1 MNKKLKQLFFKIT
14 ASILAFIF
22 LIADVSWASP
32 PTQNSQDYNLAVPS
46 RCQQQPINAETAR
59 FQQSLFSEGEV
70 LGSVFSIAKYLFEDN
85 LPIGYMDQV
94 LSAELGKA
102 VEKID
107 LSRVIVKDGV
117 ILVPCEIKGKKIII
131 QIAPKDSPAAKNLV
145 GYEWPIYD
153 KYVIK
158 GAEKKDT
165 ELS

>member
-1 MNKKLKQLFFKIT
+1 
-14 ASILAFIF
+14 
-22 LIADVSWASP
+22 
-32 PTQNSQDYNLAVPS
+32 
-46 RCQQQPINAETAR
+46 
-59 FQQSLFSEGEV
+59 
-70 LGSVFSIAKYLFEDN
+70 
-85 LPIGYMDQV
+85 MDQV